1 MIRSAPGKSSMAR
14 LGRRHF
20 LTIALLGA
28 LLRTGRDSKAD
39 EPEISFVSWINTLY
53 VGALAQREAAE
64 AGAGAKFSDEELQ
77 ALFSPEV
84 QAMRDAVKDRTPP
97 PTEPEGPILHI
108 LFGWGALPRRK
119 IEIVSITADGDGRA
133 KVDLTINGNPRSLV
147 LTGRFNQTGKAWQI
161 DDIDY
166 GGGGPDRT
174 LRGRLERMKS
184 WPKR

>member
-1 MIRSAPGKSSMAR
+1 MAR
-14 LGRRHF
+14 LGRRHL

-28 LLRTGRDSKAD
+28 LPRTGRDSKAD
-39 EPEISFVSWINTLY
+39 EPKILFADWINTLY
-53 VGALAQREAAE
+53 IRELARREAAE
-64 AGAGAKFSDEELQ
+64 AGAGAQLSNEELQ
-77 ALFSPEV
+77 ALLSPEV
-84 QAMRDAVKDRTPP
+84 QAMLDAVKDRTPP

-133 KVDLTINGNPRSLV
+133 KVGIRINGNFRSLV

-166 GGGGPDRT
+166 GGSPDRT

>member
-1 MIRSAPGKSSMAR
+1 MAR
-14 LGRRHF
+14 PRRRHF
-20 LTIALLGA
+20 LTIALLAA

-39 EPEISFVSWINTLY
+39 EISFVSWINTLY
-53 VGALAQREAAE
+53 VGELARREAAA
-64 AGAGAKFSDEELQ
+64 AGAGAELSAEELQ

-84 QAMRDAVKDRTPP
+84 QAMSDSVKDRMPP
-97 PTEPEGPILHI
+97 STEPEGPILHL

-174 LRGRLERMKS
+174 LRGQLEREKS

>member
-1 MIRSAPGKSSMAR
+1 M
-14 LGRRHF
+14 
-20 LTIALLGA
+20 
-28 LLRTGRDSKAD
+28 
-39 EPEISFVSWINTLY
+39 
-53 VGALAQREAAE
+53 
-64 AGAGAKFSDEELQ
+64 
-77 ALFSPEV
+77 
-84 QAMRDAVKDRTPP
+84 PP
-97 PTEPEGPILHI
+97 PTEPEGPILHL

-174 LRGRLERMKS
+174 LRGRLEREKS

>member
-1 MIRSAPGKSSMAR
+1 MAR
-14 LGRRHF
+14 PGRRHF
-20 LTIALLGA
+20 LTIALLAA

-39 EPEISFVSWINTLY
+39 EPTISFVSWIDTLY
-53 VGALAQREAAE
+53 VSELARRAAAQ
-64 AGAGAKFSDEELQ
+64 AGAGAELSAEELQ

-84 QAMRDAVKDRTPP
+84 QAMRDAVKDRMLPP
-97 PTEPEGPILHI
+97 SEPDGPILHI
-108 LFGWGALPRRK
+108 VFGWGALPRRK

-133 KVDLTINGNPRSLV
+133 KVGLTINGNPRSVV

-166 GGGGPDRT
+166 GGGPDRT

>member
-1 MIRSAPGKSSMAR
+1 MA
-14 LGRRHF
+14 LFGRRHF
-20 LTIALLGA
+20 LTIALLDA
-28 LLRTGRDSKAD
+28 FLWTGRDGKAD
-39 EPEISFVSWINTLY
+39 EPKISFASWATTLY
-53 VGALAQREAAE
+53 VGALARREAAE
-64 AGAGAKFSDEELQ
+64 AGAGSQFSNDELQ

-84 QAMRDAVKDRTPP
+84 QAMRDAAKDHTPP

-108 LFGWGALPRRK
+108 LFGWGALPNRK

-133 KVDLTINGNPRSLV
+133 KAGLRINGNFQSLV

-166 GGGGPDRT
+166 GGGPDRT

>member
-1 MIRSAPGKSSMAR
+1 MAR

-20 LTIALLGA
+20 LTIALLAG

-39 EPEISFVSWINTLY
+39 EPAISFVSWINTLY
-53 VGALAQREAAE
+53 VGALARREAAE
-64 AGAGAKFSDEELQ
+64 AGASAELSAEELQ

-84 QAMRDAVKDRTPP
+84 QAMSDSVNDRTPP
-97 PTEPEGPILHI
+97 PTEPEGPILHL

-133 KVDLTINGNPRSLV
+133 KVGLTINGNPRSLV
-147 LTGRFNQTGKAWQI
+147 LTGRFNQTSNDWQI

-166 GGGGPDRT
+166 GGDPDRT
-174 LRGRLERMKS
+174 LRGRLERMKH

>member
-1 MIRSAPGKSSMAR
+1 MIRSAPGKSSMAC

-39 EPEISFVSWINTLY
+39 EPEVSFVSWINTLY
-53 VGALAQREAAE
+53 VGELARREAAE
-64 AGAGAKFSDEELQ
+64 AGAGAKFSAEELQ

-84 QAMRDAVKDRTPP
+84 QAMRDAAKDRMPP

-108 LFGWGALPRRK
+108 LFGWGALPGRK

-133 KVDLTINGNPRSLV
+133 KVGLKINGSFRSLV

-166 GGGGPDRT
+166 GGDPDRT

>member
-1 MIRSAPGKSSMAR
+1 MAL
-14 LGRRHF
+14 LGRRHVP
-20 LTIALLGA
+20 TIALLGA

-39 EPEISFVSWINTLY
+39 EPKISFASWINTLY
-53 VGALAQREAAE
+53 VGALARREAAE
-64 AGAGAKFSDEELQ
+64 AGAGTQFSDEELQ

-84 QAMRDAVKDRTPP
+84 QAMRDAAKDRTPP

-108 LFGWGALPRRK
+108 LFGWGALPNRK

-133 KVDLTINGNPRSLV
+133 KVGLRINGNFRSLV
-147 LTGRFNQTGKAWQI
+147 LTGRFNQAGKAWQI

-166 GGGGPDRT
+166 GGSPDRT